1 MAANFI
7 DYVKIYCR
15 SGKGGAGC
23 MHLHRAKYLP
33 KGGPDGGDG
42 GKGGSIILRGNR
54 NLWTLL
60 HLKYQKHIMATDGGK
75 GGQSRSFGK
84 DGEDKII
91 EVPCGT
97 VVYDGETGEFICEV
111 KEHNERVVLLKGGRG
126 GLGNWHFRTAT
137 NQAPRYAQ
145 PGEPAQ
151 ERTVIMQLKVLADV
165 GLVGFPNAGKSTLL
179 SVVSAAKPE
188 IADYPFTTL
197 TPQLG
202 IVSYRD
208 GRSFCMADIPGIIE
222 GASEGKG
229 LGLRFLRHI
238 ERNAVLLFMVPATSK
253 DIEGEYKI
261 LLNELEQYNPELLT
275 KARILAVTKMDMPRV
290 DDEGKEL
297 PAIDFKKLSKKL
309 GIEILPISSVA
320 GQGIDELKDALWTEL
335 NKEQN
340 QVIEIS
346 HAPIDVTVIEREEPE
361 ARDDEDEQGTIY
373 LNEVEEE
380 WDLDKYKGIG
390 WDDGVPD

>member
-42 GKGGSIILRGNR
+42 GKGGSVILRGNR

-97 VVYDGETGEFICEV
+97 VVYDGETGEYICEV
-111 KEHNERVVLLKGGRG
+111 KEHKEQVVLLKGGRG

-222 GASEGKG
+222 GAAEGKG

-253 DIEGEYKI
+253 DIIAEYEI
-261 LLNELEQYNPELLT
+261 LLHELEKYNPELLT
-275 KARILAVTKMDMPRV
+275 KARILAVTKCDLPRV
-290 DDEGKEL
+290 DEEGKEL
-297 PAIDFKKLSKKL
+297 PAIDYKKLSKKL
-309 GIEILPISSVA
+309 GIEVLPISSVA
-320 GQGIDELKDALWTEL
+320 GQGIDELKDTLWTEL

-346 HAPIDVTVIEREEPE
+346 HAPIDITRIESEEPE
-361 ARDDEDEQGTIY
+361 AMEEAEEEGTIY

-390 WDDGVPD
+390 WDE

>member
-42 GKGGSIILRGNR
+42 GKGGSIILEGNR

-97 VVYDGETGEFICEV
+97 VVYDGVTGEFICEV
-111 KEHNERVVLLKGGRG
+111 KEHNERIVLLKGGRG
-126 GLGNWHFRTAT
+126 GLGNWHFRTST

-222 GASEGKG
+222 GAAEGRG

-253 DIEGEYKI
+253 DIVAEYNI
-261 LLNELEQYNPELLT
+261 LLHELEKYNPQLLT
-275 KARILAVTKMDMPRV
+275 KARVLAITKCDLPRV
-290 DDEGKEL
+290 DEEGNEL
-297 PAIDFKKLSKKL
+297 EDISHQLSAIRKQL
-309 GIEILPISSVA
+309 GIDVLPISSVA
-320 GQGIDELKDALWTEL
+320 GIGIDELKDALWTEL

-346 HAPIDVTVIEREEPE
+346 HAPIDVTIIEREEEPE
-361 ARDDEDEQGTIY
+361 PDDDNEEHTIY
-373 LNEVEEE
+373 LNEVDEE
-380 WDLDKYKGIG
+380 WDLDKYRGIG
-390 WDDGVPD
+390 WDE

>member
-97 VVYDGETGEFICEV
+97 VVYDGETGEYICAV
-111 KEHNERVVLLKGGRG
+111 KEHKEQVVLLKGGRG

-253 DIEGEYKI
+253 DIIAEYEI
-261 LLNELEQYNPELLT
+261 LLHELEKYNPELLT
-275 KARILAVTKMDMPRV
+275 KARILAVTKCDLPRV
-290 DDEGKEL
+290 DEEGKEL
-297 PAIDFKKLSKKL
+297 PKLDYKKLSKKL
-309 GIEILPISSVA
+309 GIEVLPISSVA

-346 HAPIDVTVIEREEPE
+346 HAPIDITRIESEEPE
-361 ARDDEDEQGTIY
+361 AMEDAEEEGTIY

-390 WDDGVPD
+390 WDE

>member
-1 MAANFI
+1 MTNFI

-42 GKGGSIILRGNR
+42 GKGGSIILHGNR

-111 KEHNERVVLLKGGRG
+111 KEHDERVVLLKGGRG

-238 ERNAVLLFMVPATSK
+238 ERNAVLLFMVPATSE
-253 DIEGEYKI
+253 DIVGEYNI
-261 LLNELEQYNPELLT
+261 LLRELEQYNPELLT
-275 KARILAVTKMDMPRV
+275 KARILAISKCDTMEEAD
-290 DDEGKEL
+290 L
-297 PAIDFKKLSKKL
+297 KKLKASKALKK
-309 GIEILPISSVA
+309 IDIPIVFISSVA
-320 GQGIDELKDALWTEL
+320 GTGIEELKDALWVEL

-346 HAPIDVTVIEREEPE
+346 HAPIDVTIIERDEPVEKEE
-361 ARDDEDEQGTIY
+361 EDEEGTIY

-380 WDLDKYKGIG
+380 WNLDKYKGIG
-390 WDDGVPD
+390 WDTGEDQE

>member
-1 MAANFI
+1 MANGNFI

-42 GKGGSIILRGNR
+42 GRGGHIILRGNR

-75 GGQSRSFGK
+75 GGDSRSFGK
-84 DGEDKII
+84 QGEDRII
-91 EVPCGT
+91 DVPLGT
-97 VVYDGETGEFICEV
+97 VVYDGDTGEWLCEV
-111 KEHNERVVLLKGGRG
+111 KDHDERIILLKGGRG

-137 NQAPRYAQ
+137 NQTPRYAQ

-151 ERTVIMQLKVLADV
+151 EKNVILQLKVLADV

-202 IVSYRD
+202 IVQYRD
-208 GRSFCMADIPGIIE
+208 NRSFCMADIPGIIE
-222 GASEGKG
+222 GAAEGKG

-238 ERNAVLLFMVPATSK
+238 ERNAVLLFMVPVTSE
-253 DIEGEYKI
+253 DVEHEYGI
-261 LLNELEQYNPELLT
+261 LLSEVEKYNPELLT
-275 KARILAVTKMDMPRV
+275 KSRMLAITKCDV
-290 DDEGKEL
+290 EEADD
-297 PAIDFKKLSKKL
+297 KLIEKLKDRL
-309 GIEILPISSVA
+309 GIEVIAISSVS
-320 GQGIDELKDALWTEL
+320 GLNIDRLKDLIWTEL
-335 NKEQN
+335 EKEQN

-346 HAPIDVTVIEREEPE
+346 HKPIDIQAVETGQEAEET
-361 ARDDEDEQGTIY
+361 DEEEEHTIY

-380 WDLDKYKGIG
+380 WDLNKYKGIG
-390 WDDGVPD
+390 WDD

>member
-1 MAANFI
+1 MPSSSFI

-15 SGKGGAGC
+15 SGKGGPGS
-23 MHLHRAKYLP
+23 MHFHRAKYVP

-42 GKGGSIILRGNR
+42 GRGGHIILRGNR

-60 HLKYQKHIMATDGGK
+60 HLKYQKHVIATDGGK
-75 GGQSRSFGK
+75 GGASRSYGK

-97 VVYDGETGEFICEV
+97 VVYNGDTGEWICEI
-111 KEHNERVVLLKGGRG
+111 KEHQEEIILFRGGKG

-137 NQAPRYAQ
+137 NQAPRYSQ
-145 PGEPAQ
+145 PGEPCMEAN
-151 ERTVIMQLKVLADV
+151 VILQLKVLADV

-202 IVSYRD
+202 IVSHRD
-208 GRSFCMADIPGIIE
+208 NQSFCMADIPGIIE
-222 GASEGKG
+222 GAAEGKG

-238 ERNAVLLFMVPATSK
+238 ERNAVLLFMVPVITE
-253 DIEGEYKI
+253 DIKKEYEI
-261 LLNELEQYNPELLT
+261 LLSELEKYNPQLLT
-275 KARILAVTKMDMPRV
+275 KARILAISKCDIADP
-290 DDEGKEL
+290 E
-297 PAIDFKKLSKKL
+297 IDLEQLTKKLSEEL
-309 GIEILPISSVA
+309 EIPVITFSSA
-320 GQGIDELKDALWTEL
+320 SGMGLTELKDMLWEEL

-346 HAPIDVTVIEREEPE
+346 HLPIEVKVIEREEE
-361 ARDDEDEQGTIY
+361 IEDEDDEPHTIY

-380 WDLDKYKGIG
+380 WDLDKYRGIG
-390 WDDGVPD
+390 WDTQDE

>member
-42 GKGGSIILRGNR
+42 GKGGSVILRGNR

-97 VVYDGETGEFICEV
+97 VVYDGETGEYICEV
-111 KEHNERVVLLKGGRG
+111 KEHKEQVVLLKGGRG

-222 GASEGKG
+222 GAAEGKG

-253 DIEGEYKI
+253 DIIAEYEI
-261 LLNELEQYNPELLT
+261 LLHELEKYNPELLT
-275 KARILAVTKMDMPRV
+275 KARILAVTKCDLPRV
-290 DDEGKEL
+290 DEEGKEL
-297 PAIDFKKLSKKL
+297 PAIDYKKLSKKL
-309 GIEILPISSVA
+309 GIEVLPISSIA
-320 GQGIDELKDALWTEL
+320 GLGIDELKDALWTEL

-340 QVIEIS
+340 KVIEIS
-346 HAPIDVTVIEREEPE
+346 HAPIDITRIESEEPE
-361 ARDDEDEQGTIY
+361 AMEEAEEEGTIY

-390 WDDGVPD
+390 WDTE

>member
-1 MAANFI
+1 MTNFI

-42 GKGGSIILRGNR
+42 GKGGSVILRGNR

-60 HLKYQKHIMATDGGK
+60 HLKYQKHIFATDGGK

-97 VVYDGETGEFICEV
+97 VVYDGETGEWICEV
-111 KEHNERVVLLKGGRG
+111 KEHDERVVLLKGGRG

-222 GASEGKG
+222 GAAEGKG

-238 ERNAVLLFMVPATSK
+238 ERNAVLLFMVPATSE
-253 DIEGEYKI
+253 DIIGEYNI
-261 LLNELEQYNPELLT
+261 LLRELEKYNPELLT
-275 KARILAVTKMDMPRV
+275 KARLLAITKMDVPRI
-290 DDEGKEL
+290 DEEGNER
-297 PAIDFKKLSKKL
+297 PAIDREALAAEL
-309 GIEILPISSVA
+309 GIPVVCISSLS
-320 GQGIDELKDALWTEL
+320 GEGIDALKDALWTEL

-346 HAPIDVTVIEREEPE
+346 HAPIDVAVIEREEGEPE
-361 ARDDEDEQGTIY
+361 EEEETETIY

-390 WDDGVPD
+390 WDAE